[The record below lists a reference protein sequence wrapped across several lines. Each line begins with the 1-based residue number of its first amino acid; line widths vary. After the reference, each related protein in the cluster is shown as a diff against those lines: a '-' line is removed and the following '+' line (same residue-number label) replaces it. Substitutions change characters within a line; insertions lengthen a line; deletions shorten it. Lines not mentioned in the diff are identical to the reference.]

1 MDQRETSR
9 PGSVRWAPWADRHAA
24 VWHQWV
30 VPAGIERVRSALTD
44 PSDEPTARLSLD
56 DDATS
61 GTLTAASRR
70 WRGSWRHRRHRG
82 TAEVE
87 LTRLS
92 ATSTLV
98 ELSLW
103 PATPGRLAPVLDRR
117 RRDRVAAGI
126 ARTLGVPHGPRRR
139 EVEPTVVRLFGPR
152 PAGLPVVAWAALV
165 ALLFTPTV
173 WALVAAQAPTPV
185 TQEQALAEHRAR
197 VREQTA
203 AREAAAGGAEA
214 DDGGRAAGSSEAAD
228 AAEEPEPP
236 RDDGRGGDDGRAGGD
251 PAEAAPG
258 TGSPEAADAGDRV
271 RSSDQGD
278 DPAPDEGSASSSAR
292 PASPEVGVYRY
303 ATEGGEAVAMPNGS
317 RDYPERTTISVTQ
330 DGCGYVERWSVL
342 DERWDERETCT
353 GDETGL
359 ATLITYR
366 EFFGVEQEHE
376 FDCDEQRP
384 AGREARERNRSWPI
398 TCEAEDSRLD
408 GTIEV
413 LDLEAIDVHGTTVET
428 VHLRLDGE
436 LSGDLEG
443 TQRTE
448 RWIAPAYGDL
458 LIREESRTRATVS
471 SPMGEVDYRE
481 DYRIDLLRLRPR
493 R

>member
-1 MDQRETSR
+1 MDERGTS
-9 PGSVRWAPWADRHAA
+9 PTGSVGGPPWADRHAA

-30 VPAGIERVRSALTD
+30 VPVGIEQVRSSLVDRSEGPA
-44 PSDEPTARLSLD
+44 ARLSLD
-56 DDATS
+56 GDATS

-82 TAEVE
+82 AADVE

-103 PATPGRLAPVLDRR
+103 PATRGPVPLLDRR
-117 RRDRVAAGI
+117 RRDRVAAAV
-126 ARTLGVPHGPRRR
+126 ARTLGVRHGARRR
-139 EVEPTVVRLFGPR
+139 EVEPTVVRLFSPR

-165 ALLFTPTV
+165 ALLLTPTV

-185 TQEQALAEHRAR
+185 TEEQALAEHRAR
-197 VREQTA
+197 VRQQTA
-203 AREAAAGGAEA
+203 ARQAAGGGAGA
-214 DDGGRAAGSSEAAD
+214 DDGERAAGSREAAD
-228 AAEEPEPP
+228 AAEEPGTP
-236 RDDGRGGDDGRAGGD
+236 RDDGRGGDDRRA
-251 PAEAAPG
+251 
-258 TGSPEAADAGDRV
+258 
-271 RSSDQGD
+271 GD
-278 DPAPDEGSASSSAR
+278 DPDGAAPAAGSPQPADTGEDVGSSDPGDEPAADEDPASSRQR
-292 PASPEVGVYRY
+292 PASPEVGVYQY

-317 RDYPERTTISVTQ
+317 RDYPERTTISVTE

-353 GDETGL
+353 GDEAGL
-359 ATLITYR
+359 ATLISYR

-384 AGREARERNRSWPI
+384 AGRGAREPDRSWPI

-413 LDLEAIDVHGTTVET
+413 LGLKAVDVRGTTVET

-436 LSGDLEG
+436 LGGDLEG

-471 SPMGEVDYRE
+471 GPMGEVDYRE